1 MYNRRMKTKQNLLKR
16 IFTPQNGICVTYKT
30 IKADCKMHFHDFYEI
45 DIITDGAGSSNFNGK
60 EIKFG
65 KNSAFFLTTKDF
77 HDITPDTDLK
87 ITNIQFSNDVVK
99 KCFGNAP
106 LKGGYTFYDDETT
119 KDVDDLCGLLSRA
132 GSKAKY
138 ANSLL
143 VALIQLLFASANF
156 PEPKDAGKNFM
167 RDVLSFVNDHFRE
180 NPSLNTLSELFDR
193 SPNYISSQF
202 TLVTGENYKSYL
214 KRLKLD
220 AALKLLVLGDM
231 SVTDVCYECG
241 YETISHFN
249 REFRAYYGR
258 TPREVRNS
266 PDRSI

>member
-1 MYNRRMKTKQNLLKR
+1 M
-16 IFTPQNGICVTYKT
+16 
-30 IKADCKMHFHDFYEI
+30 
-45 DIITDGAGSSNFNGK
+45 
-60 EIKFG
+60 
-65 KNSAFFLTTKDF
+65 
-77 HDITPDTDLK
+77 
-87 ITNIQFSNDVVK
+87 VK

-132 GSKAKY
+132 GGKAKY

-167 RDVLSFVNDHFRE
+167 RDVLSFVNDRFRE
-180 NPSLNTLSELFDR
+180 NPSLKTLSELFDT

-231 SVTDVCYECG
+231 SVTVVCFECG

>member
-1 MYNRRMKTKQNLLKR
+1 
-16 IFTPQNGICVTYKT
+16 
-30 IKADCKMHFHDFYEI
+30 MHFHDFYEI
-45 DIITDGAGSSNFNGK
+45 DLITEGSGSSNFNGK
-60 EIKFG
+60 KIKFD
-65 KNSAFFLTTKDF
+65 KNTAFFLTTKDF
-77 HDITPDTDLK
+77 HDITPDTNLK

-106 LKGGYTFYDDETT
+106 LKGGYTFYDDATA
-119 KDVDDLCGLLSRA
+119 KDVDELCELLSRS
-132 GSKAKY
+132 GGKAEY

-143 VALIQLLFASANF
+143 TALIKLLFTSANF
-156 PEPKDAGKNFM
+156 PDPAEAGENFM
-167 RDVLSFVNDHFRE
+167 RDVLSFVNERFRE
-180 NPSLNTLSELFDR
+180 NPSLKALSERFDR

-220 AALKLLVLGDM
+220 AALKLLVSTDL

-249 REFRAYYGR
+249 REFKAHFGR
-258 TPREVRNS
+258 SPREARNS
-266 PDRSI
+266 PTE